1 MGFRVI
7 QPAAEVR
14 NFRAIKPADKR
25 TAGEEVGGGLET
37 LYEAIPFLNDAR
49 DNIGAYVKTGLDL
62 AQGKSSFKRPT
73 TFREAVARVPDAFAA
88 TGRDFMANRR
98 AGQDRRRAQAAD
110 FRDRRPLAGATAT
123 GVGLALQVVPAL
135 LSGGATAAP
144 TIAASA
150 PRGLMGASARALAPS
165 AKMATTA
172 GLTTQIAGLGSDGT
186 LRERVER
193 ANEATPLA
201 VALGGALPPAM
212 AMAGKGRRVGADV
225 LSSTGRGTARLANR
239 VTGGQL
245 LDPRQEA
252 AKRLGEALKAD
263 GLGPQ
268 EVRLALQE
276 WQATGASSPAFM
288 DLAGENTRA
297 LLRAAGGKSGPA
309 RNAAVR
315 YVDQVTADL
324 QDNALART
332 RALTPDDSRPAV
344 RAAADLEARQG
355 RVASEMY
362 PEPYAAP
369 APVSER
375 VVDALQDEPG
385 KAALRRARAAAVAR
399 RNQQQ
404 VDEIDALL
412 AAEPEPD
419 APFEWFRPAP
429 EEVSGGTLDRV
440 RIAMAGRGAKAQ
452 QSPDTR
458 DIAGGLFS
466 RASDIDAA
474 LDEVPGLAPAR
485 QTYRGIQAQRDALER
500 GGAQPFADP
509 DQYADDLAR
518 LRGMATPDD
527 NPFPVSA
534 DDIGGAAQVGLR
546 SELERMIGAP
556 AANGTG
562 ALNRIATG
570 TNTERVLGETFG
582 GDEAGRYRAAVQNEI
597 DRAAN
602 ARFISPN
609 TGSQTALRLD
619 DEGLVQLPSLSKI
632 GIAKALFD
640 KLRRGVSLTAEER
653 QALIEIGTT
662 IVRTGDDIPNLPTTP
677 QAMRIMSP
685 DQRRRLTRAL
695 AQYEGAALTQA
706 NREPNE

>member
-1 MGFRVI
+1 MPFD
-7 QPAAEVR
+7 PS
-14 NFRAIKPADKR
+14 KPYSVAFDPQKPFKKASPGA
-25 TAGEEVGGGLET
+25 AGEIGGGLET

-49 DNIGAYVKTGLDL
+49 DNIGAFAKTGLDL
-62 AQGKSSFKRPT
+62 AQGKSSFRRPT
-73 TFREAVARVPDAFAA
+73 TFREAIERVPEAFAA
-88 TGRDFMANRR
+88 TGRDLMANRR
-98 AGQDRRRAQAAD
+98 AGQAQRRSQADD
-110 FRDRRPLAGATAT
+110 FKDRRPNLAALTSGT
-123 GVGLALQVVPAL
+123 GLALQAAPAL
-135 LSGGATAAP
+135 LTGGATVAP
-144 TIAASA
+144 AVARSA
-150 PRGLMGASARALAPS
+150 PRGLMGSTARALKP
-165 AKMATTA
+165 TA
-172 GLTTQIAGLGSDGT
+172 DVAVTGGLAAQLTGLGSDGT

-193 ANEATPLA
+193 ANEATL
-201 VALGGALPPAM
+201 PAM
-212 AMAGKGRRVGADV
+212 AFSSVIPGSMALASKGRRVTADMARGA
-225 LSSTGRGTARLANR
+225 GRATARLANR
-239 VTGGQL
+239 ASGGRL

-276 WQATGASSPAFM
+276 WQRTGASSPALM

-324 QDNALART
+324 QDNALSRT
-332 RALTPDDSRPAV
+332 RALTPDDNRPAV

-355 RVASEMY
+355 QVADEMY
-362 PEPYAAP
+362 PEPYAT
-369 APVSER
+369 PVA
-375 VVDALQDEPG
+375 VGDDVIDALRDEPG
-385 KAALRRARAAAVAR
+385 RAALRRARAAAVAR
-399 RNQQQ
+399 RNDQQ
-404 VDEIDALL
+404 VAEIDALL
-412 AAEPEPD
+412 NASD
-419 APFEWFRPAP
+419 TAPVG
-429 EEVSGGTLDRV
+429 EVSGGTLDRV

-466 RASDIDAA
+466 RAADIDAA
-474 LDEVPGLAPAR
+474 LDEVPGLVPAR
-485 QTYRGIQAQRDALER
+485 QTYRGIQAQRDAMER

-509 DQYADDLAR
+509 EQYADDLAR
-518 LRGMATPDD
+518 LREMATPDD

-534 DDIGGAAQVGLR
+534 DDIGSAAQVGLR

-556 AANGTG
+556 AANATGT
-562 ALNRIATG
+562 LNRLATG

-582 GDEAGRYRAAVQNEI
+582 GDEAGRYRAAIQNEI
-597 DRAAN
+597 DRVAN

-609 TGSQTALRLD
+609 TGSQTAPRLD

-640 KLRRGVSLTAEER
+640 KLRRGVSLTPEER

-677 QAMRIMSP
+677 QAMRLMSP
-685 DQRRRLTRAL
+685 DQRRRLSRAMAQFEGSREAL
-695 AQYEGAALTQA
+695 ASQPIE
-706 NREPNE
+706 